1 MYLNIIAVISHYCDS
16 GTKLENPPSHKL
28 WSTSSVFV
36 LGVNSVLFGK
46 YFWNLLYL
54 AEVQNFSAKVDFMNR
69 NLLVFSGRS
78 SQSFTS
84 KITKILNVELGKL
97 EVTRFS
103 DGELSVDIGDNVRG
117 RDVFIVQSTCNPVND
132 NLMELL
138 IVMDALKRASA
149 GRITAVIP
157 YFGYARQD
165 RKLKPRVPITAKL
178 VADILTTAGAHRMLT
193 IDLHSGQIMGFFNSP
208 VDNLNALPVI
218 LPYVKNKYKNENIA
232 IVSPDA
238 GGVER
243 AREFSKRW
251 PESSLA
257 IIDKR
262 RPEPGKIA
270 EMRVVGDVKDRCC
283 IIVDDMI
290 DTAGTLV
297 KASEV
302 LKKAGASK
310 VIACCTH
317 AVLSGSAMERINEA
331 DFEEVIITDTIPL
344 KHAEISP
351 KITVLSVSSLF
362 AEAIRR
368 IHKEDSI
375 SSLFS

>member
-1 MYLNIIAVISHYCDS
+1 
-16 GTKLENPPSHKL
+16 
-28 WSTSSVFV
+28 
-36 LGVNSVLFGK
+36 
-46 YFWNLLYL
+46 
-54 AEVQNFSAKVDFMNR
+54 MNR

-84 KITKILNVELGKL
+84 KITKLLNVELGKL

-149 GRITAVIP
+149 SRITAVVP

-218 LPYVKNKYKNENIA
+218 LPYVKNKYKKENIA

-251 PESSLA
+251 PDSSLA

-297 KASEV
+297 KAAEV

-331 DFEEVIITDTIPL
+331 EFEEVIITDTIPL
-344 KHAEISP
+344 KHAEVSP